1 MKNKK
6 KDKTQAKQLNKN
18 NQNTFNISFHIE
30 IRGRNNLTVRG
41 CRKVLL
47 YSADKISLKLKREI
61 LTIKGNSLKINTY
74 FTGVVEVCGCVT
86 ELSFGGLA

>member
-1 MKNKK
+1 MKNKD
-6 KDKTQAKQLNKN
+6 KDKVKKIHKQ
-18 NQNTFNISFHIE
+18 NQNTFNMSFHIE
-30 IRGRNNLTVRG
+30 LRGRNSLNVRG

-61 LTIKGNSLKINTY
+61 LTIKGNNLKINTY

-86 ELSFGGLA
+86 ELSFTGLA